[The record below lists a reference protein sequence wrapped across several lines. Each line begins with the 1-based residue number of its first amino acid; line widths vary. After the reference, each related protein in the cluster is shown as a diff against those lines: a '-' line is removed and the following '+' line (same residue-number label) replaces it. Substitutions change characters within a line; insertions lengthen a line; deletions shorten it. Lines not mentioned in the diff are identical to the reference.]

1 MTGAPA
7 QLVPAVELSVVIPCL
22 NEAETLGACI
32 EKARSAIDE
41 MGIAAEI
48 VVADNGSTDGS
59 REIATAGGARVVT
72 VSSLGYGNALM
83 RGIAASRGRLIVM
96 GDADDSY
103 DFLELPKFVREL
115 REGND
120 LVQGCRLKRGG
131 GRILPGA
138 MPRLHRWGNPLLS
151 WLLRTWFR
159 APVSDVYCGLRGFTR
174 EHYERL
180 DLRCTGMEFATEM
193 IIKSSL
199 RPARIAE
206 VPITLHPDGR
216 SRKPHLRTFR
226 DGWRTLRLYLLYCPR
241 WLFMVP
247 GVAMLCLGL
256 FAYAV
261 AMPSFRI
268 FGVGFAAHT
277 LLFGSLAIICGY
289 QAITFAVFT
298 RAFGAMEGLIPHSSH
313 FKRLEDGFTIERG
326 LVIGTLAIAG
336 GAILLLLAL
345 NEWRIHDFGRLNY
358 TTTMR
363 LVVPGVTLT
372 VLGFQTMLS
381 SFFLTVLSLGRGSA
395 ASVGSSEKSQAAG
408 TSELVDA
415 PLRAIAAQPVRP
427 KSEKRRPAA
436 G

>member
-1 MTGAPA
+1 LTMRDPA
-7 QLVPAVELSVVIPCL
+7 EDASIELSVVMPCL
-22 NEAETLGACI
+22 NEAETLGVCI
-32 EKARSAIDE
+32 EKAKSAIDQI
-41 MGIAAEI
+41 GIAAEI

-59 REIATAGGARVVT
+59 QEIAVAGGARVVT
-72 VSSLGYGNALM
+72 VSAPGYGNALM
-83 RGIAASRGRLIVM
+83 GGIAASRGRLIVM

-103 DFLELPKFVREL
+103 DFLELPKFVRKL

-131 GRILPGA
+131 GRILAGA
-138 MPRLHRWGNPLLS
+138 MPRLHQWGNPALS

-174 EHYERL
+174 EHYESL

-247 GVAMLCLGL
+247 GLAMLCAGL
-256 FAYAV
+256 LAYAV
-261 AMPSFRI
+261 AMPNLRL
-268 FGVGFAAHT
+268 FGVGFDAHT

-289 QAITFAVFT
+289 QAITFAVFART
-298 RAFGAMEGLIPHSSH
+298 FGAMEGLLPNSDR
-313 FKRLEDGFTIERG
+313 FKRLEDSFTIERG
-326 LVIGTLAIAG
+326 LVAAALAIAAG
-336 GAILLLLAL
+336 SILLLLAL
-345 NEWRIHDFGRLNY
+345 NEWRVQDFGRLNY

-372 VLGFQTMLS
+372 VLGVQTMFS
-381 SFFLTVLSLGRGSA
+381 SFFLSVLSLGRGSA
-395 ASVGSSEKSQAAG
+395 ASRGSLERKVEAAEASEF
-408 TSELVDA
+408 VDA
-415 PLRAIAAQPVRP
+415 GAQVGPRHPYEGIRSAAD
-427 KSEKRRPAA
+427 
-436 G
+436 

>member
-1 MTGAPA
+1 MGAPT
-7 QLVPAVELSVVIPCL
+7 QPETEIELSVVMPCL

-32 EKARSAIDE
+32 AKAQTAIE
-41 MGIAAEI
+41 EIGIAAEI

-59 REIATAGGARVVT
+59 AEIALAAGARVVS
-72 VSSLGYGNALM
+72 VEAPGYGNALM
-83 RGIAASRGRLIVM
+83 GGIAASRGRLIVM

-103 DFLELPKFVREL
+103 DFLELPRFVRKL

-131 GRILPGA
+131 GKILPGA

-193 IIKSSL
+193 VIKSSL

-247 GVAMLCLGL
+247 GLAMLCFGVL
-256 FAYAV
+256 AYAV

-298 RAFGAMEGLIPHSSH
+298 RTFGEMEGLIPNNSH
-313 FKRLEDGFTIERG
+313 FKRLQDGFTIERG
-326 LVIGTLAIAG
+326 LIVAALMLVA

-345 NEWRIHDFGRLNY
+345 NEWRVHDFGRLNY

-372 VLGFQTMLS
+372 VLGFQTMFA
-381 SFFLTVLSLGRGSA
+381 SFFLSVLSLGRGSA
-395 ASVGSSEKSQAAG
+395 ASRGSLERKVAAARSPKPVEARVRVGAG
-408 TSELVDA
+408 
-415 PLRAIAAQPVRP
+415 QPARQ
-427 KSEKRRPAA
+427 K
-436 G
+436 